1 MAINLITDIDY
12 QNNFSF
18 SGFIGDDITHAQDN
32 NSINGNY
39 SKITN
44 NNWHI
49 NVKASQT
56 KVNLEVQDMA
66 VRRRWSRK

>member
-1 MAINLITDIDY
+1 MGHQLLVGQKLITDIDY

-32 NSINGNY
+32 NSINEIIQKLQIIIGILML
-39 SKITN
+39 KL
-44 NNWHI
+44 
-49 NVKASQT
+49 VKQ

-66 VRRRWSRK
+66 V